1 MKNDRLRN
9 IDLKYFTISEFDSPD
24 VRGSG
29 DKMDLLFLLMLDKC
43 RDIAGIPFYISS
55 GYRTEKH
62 NKKIKGVKDSAHTK
76 GLAADI
82 SAVSTTERYTIINAA
97 IKVGFKRIG
106 IGQTFIHLDT
116 DTTKAQEVMWDY
128 Y

>member
-9 IDLKYFTISEFDSPD
+9 MELKYFTISEFDSPD
-24 VRGSG
+24 LKDSG
-29 DKMDLLFLLMLDKC
+29 DKMDLLFLLRLDQC
-43 RDIAGIPFYISS
+43 RDLAGIPFKITS
-55 GYRTEKH
+55 GYRTEEH
-62 NKKIKGVKDSAHTK
+62 NKKIKGVKDSSHTK

-82 SAVSTTERYTIINAA
+82 LASTSQERYIIINAA

-106 IGQTFIHLDT
+106 IGSTFIHLDT
-116 DTTKAQEVMWDY
+116 DTSKTQEVMWDY

>member
-1 MKNDRLRN
+1 MKSDRLRN

-24 VRGSG
+24 EKGSG
-29 DKMDLLFLLMLDKC
+29 EKMDLLFLLMLDKC
-43 RDIAGIPFYISS
+43 RDIAGIPFYITS

-76 GLAADI
+76 GLAVDI
-82 SAVSTTERYTIINAA
+82 SAVSSTERYTIINAA
-97 IKVGFKRIG
+97 IRVGFKRIG
-106 IGQTFIHLDT
+106 IGQKFIHLDT
-116 DTTKAQEVMWDY
+116 DLSKTQEVMWDY

>member
-1 MKNDRLRN
+1 MKSDRLRN

-24 VRGSG
+24 EKGSG
-29 DKMDLLFLLMLDKC
+29 EKMDLLFLLMLDKC

-76 GLAADI
+76 GLAVDI
-82 SAVSTTERYTIINAA
+82 SAVSSTERYTIINAA

-106 IGQTFIHLDT
+106 IGKTFIHLDT
-116 DTTKAQEVMWDY
+116 DLSKTQEVMWDY